1 LLVVE
6 AAEGPMVDMTLGEFD
21 GVALGINDGLELGTP
36 FVGARV
42 KMMEGLLLETSGVG
56 LVVDI
61 MLGAVLRL
69 LVGISVGLLR
79 GG

>member
-1 LLVVE
+1 
-6 AAEGPMVDMTLGEFD
+6 
-21 GVALGINDGLELGTP
+21 
-36 FVGARV
+36 
-42 KMMEGLLLETSGVG
+42 MMEGLLLETSGVG

-61 MLGAVLRL
+61 MLGAALGL